1 MSNLNQTASLNLAG
15 LLTREE
21 HARHEAR
28 LAETAARQAQER
40 RNRIAEGF
48 AFALAASPN
57 ASDFSAYDIA
67 VHATLFADTLIE
79 ELDK

>member
-1 MSNLNQTASLNLAG
+1 MKSFANIAINELHR
-15 LLTREE
+15 REAE
-21 HARHEAR
+21 AKAR
-28 LAETAARQAQER
+28 ER

-57 ASDFSAYDIA
+57 AADFSASDIA
-67 VHATLFADTLIE
+67 NHATLFADTLIE